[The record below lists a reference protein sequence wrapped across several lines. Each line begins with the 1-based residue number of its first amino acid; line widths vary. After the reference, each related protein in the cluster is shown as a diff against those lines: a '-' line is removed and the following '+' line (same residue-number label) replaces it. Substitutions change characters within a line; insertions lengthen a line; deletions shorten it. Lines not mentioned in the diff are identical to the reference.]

1 MDDEFE
7 QIQEKRSRMFSRL
20 KPEIWRDD
28 FVFALGGPVSGLPEG
43 NFKKGRYRFDFL
55 PEQKTKGAA
64 VFHAVLGAD
73 SFFCLLAVVL

>member
-20 KPEIWRDD
+20 KPKILID
-28 FVFALGGPVSGLPEG
+28 FYLNSFSFQVYQKVISI
-43 NFKKGRYRFDFL
+43 KGDIMFDFL